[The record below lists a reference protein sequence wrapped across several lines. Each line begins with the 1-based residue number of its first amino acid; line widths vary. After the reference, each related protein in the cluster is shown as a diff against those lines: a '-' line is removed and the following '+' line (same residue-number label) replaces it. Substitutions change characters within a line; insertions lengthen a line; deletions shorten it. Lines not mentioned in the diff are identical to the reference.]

1 MKKKNICVR
10 FFQCK
15 LQIVE
20 QDGEFREGQVDE
32 EHSLGGKHSHWLQNR
47 HLLRDG
53 QGKRGLCRNIWRDQ
67 EIPHRRDLLC
77 V

>member
-1 MKKKNICVR
+1 MLLILNADGKKNIRVR

-20 QDGEFREGQVDE
+20 HGGEFREGQVDE

-47 HLLRDG
+47 LLT
-53 QGKRGLCRNIWRDQ
+53 
-67 EIPHRRDLLC
+67 
-77 V
+77 